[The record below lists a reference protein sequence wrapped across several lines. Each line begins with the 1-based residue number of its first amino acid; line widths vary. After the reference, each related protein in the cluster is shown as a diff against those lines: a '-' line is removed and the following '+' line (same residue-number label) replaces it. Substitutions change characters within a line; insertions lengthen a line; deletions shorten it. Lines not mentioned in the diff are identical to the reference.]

1 MTPDFPF
8 LSYCS
13 ANRFV
18 DNLSVLPMNRVTEST
33 LLVHLFCLAL
43 LVLLRSIIIPM
54 FYGRYME
61 TIFRRLPVAGSTST
75 DHALRGLTCVFYRR
89 IVFATFMKS
98 PFDRFCSSLTFYIVL
113 VLTVSLY
120 CPIIGGTV

>member
-1 MTPDFPF
+1 
-8 LSYCS
+8 
-13 ANRFV
+13 
-18 DNLSVLPMNRVTEST
+18 MNRVTEST

-75 DHALRGLTCVFYRR
+75 DDAVRGLINMRFLPENSFRKLAFPY
-89 IVFATFMKS
+89 IYEKS
-98 PFDRFCSSLTFYIVL
+98 F
-113 VLTVSLY
+113 
-120 CPIIGGTV
+120 